1 MTNAN
6 EIQIGDVTG
15 NERDKR
21 YQQVAKVD
29 RRFNMVV
36 RGPKHYQIVSDLTGY
51 VIGDFES
58 LNLATQFLKIANG
71 PNNRS
76 I

>member
-6 EIQIGDVTG
+6 TVQVG
-15 NERDKR
+15 NVDASERDKR
-21 YQQVAKVD
+21 YQQVAKVGG
-29 RRFNMVV
+29 RFNMVV

-58 LNLATQFLKIANG
+58 LNLASQFLKIANG